1 MKCLRNLSQKHH
13 LYKANMFKVSLSI
26 SRAKGRMKNKVLKGK
41 VTHQL
46 VALGRT
52 QKGNSPTFILAPL
65 IACVVGGGAVYGGGE
80 TFFIRAF
87 KSSPYMFHK
96 QAKGKLD
103 STASLLESIGPH
115 YHRRCRNYGTH

>member
-1 MKCLRNLSQKHH
+1 
-13 LYKANMFKVSLSI
+13 
-26 SRAKGRMKNKVLKGK
+26 MKNKVLKGK
-41 VTHQL
+41 VTHQ
-46 VALGRT
+46 ACARGRT

-65 IACVVGGGAVYGGGE
+65 IACRGGGGE

-103 STASLLESIGPH
+103 STELLGSIQLPTTLSVITTPLVF
-115 YHRRCRNYGTH
+115 YVCARLDTCVRVCVCVDLYFALITFPISVKCEAFSP